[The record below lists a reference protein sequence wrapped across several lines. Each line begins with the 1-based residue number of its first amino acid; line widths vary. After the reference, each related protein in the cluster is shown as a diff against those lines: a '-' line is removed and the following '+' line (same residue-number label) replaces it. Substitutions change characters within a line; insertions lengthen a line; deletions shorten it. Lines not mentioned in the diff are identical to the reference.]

1 MSINLRIILKNNLWL
16 TDKYVRSEN
25 FDIHHKDPISGWK
38 ASEIESLIYQASQK
52 TKAFHL

>member
-16 TDKYVRSEN
+16 TDMSEN